1 MFERTCS
8 QWLGHA
14 LLRCLSRSM
23 RLAQHWSHVPSHVPS
38 PCPVPCPNTERATW
52 ARRAGPSAEPSQ
64 ELFQPQGLCRAC
76 VFRPLASLHI
86 LYTFQQVS
94 HCFVVEGVVLMI
106 HGTQLF
112 HNVRNALSCALE
124 LVGLLFFF
132 CCSSSLSCDLW
143 CLVPKASFCQ
153 LQLLLLEQGFGVFT
167 VILYQPVPYSH
178 PVSWRFNSIFPRSF
192 PDLPVFARYTE
203 MMMLPILPLG
213 LFRCLACAL
222 LDLILGYY
230 QGRLA
235 SGARS

>member
-1 MFERTCS
+1 MLTMVRACVAALRFSFDETCPT
-8 QWLGHA
+8 L
-14 LLRCLSRSM
+14 
-23 RLAQHWSHVPSHVPS
+23 V

-132 CCSSSLSCDLW
+132 CCSSSLSCDLCVLSRKPASASCSCS
-143 CLVPKASFCQ
+143 CLSKVLVSSQSYCTNLYHIPTPSVGGSIRFSQDPFLTCQ
-153 LQLLLLEQGFGVFT
+153 FSPATLK
-167 VILYQPVPYSH
+167 
-178 PVSWRFNSIFPRSF
+178 
-192 PDLPVFARYTE
+192 
-203 MMMLPILPLG
+203 
-213 LFRCLACAL
+213 
-222 LDLILGYY
+222 
-230 QGRLA
+230 
-235 SGARS
+235 